1 MLKSEK
7 IGSALLVAQYGFS
20 RPENVLRA
28 LQRDSLWAQQFRLE
42 DVYKKTTAEVGKLN
56 SKSTSY
62 HPCGAENQI

>member
-28 LQRDSLWAQQFRLE
+28 LQRDSLWAQQFHLE

-56 SKSTSY
+56 SKSTRY